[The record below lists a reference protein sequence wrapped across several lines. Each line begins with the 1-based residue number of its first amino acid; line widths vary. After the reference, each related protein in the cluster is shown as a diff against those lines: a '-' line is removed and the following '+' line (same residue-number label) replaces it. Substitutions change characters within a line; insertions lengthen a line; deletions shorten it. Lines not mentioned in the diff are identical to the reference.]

1 MKVENSMKL
10 TRKLGMVAAA
20 VIIAGGGVALIST
33 GTASASGGGGGGGIS
48 GGGGGGGI
56 SGGGGGT
63 GGGGG
68 GGGLGGR
75 ASVLSVSDNCG
86 GTLDLKERVAGAL
99 TVDITEVSGD
109 RNEVWSLKATQQEY
123 DVTTGARVGDPI
135 DLVPDQMPT
144 LTFSLADLSYTTTA
158 TIDDTPNVTHGFSYV
173 ATRTSPTPLTCT
185 ASGYWTDHDGSTTP
199 DPLNPTGKP
208 DTAPAL
214 TGTNVAHSDTNVV
227 SLEFDQE
234 MLATAEGTPPLT
246 KFAVTVD
253 GVLRNVTAVQVV
265 DDSPPNKAV
274 VLLTVDGTALSA
286 GATVAVRY
294 QQPLLAA
301 RAQLQDM
308 DGLSVASF
316 GPVTVPVS

>member
-1 MKVENSMKL
+1 MKL
-10 TRKLGMVAAA
+10 TRRLGMVAAA

-33 GTASASGGGGGGGIS
+33 GTASASGGGGGGG
-48 GGGGGGGI
+48 GGGGI
-56 SGGGGGT
+56 SGGGGG
-63 GGGGG
+63 GGAGGGGGGGGGIGGGG

-86 GTLDLKERVAGAL
+86 GTLDFKERVAGAL

-123 DVTTGARVGDPI
+123 DITTGGRVGAPI

-144 LTFSLADLSYTTTA
+144 LTFSPADLSYTTTA

-173 ATRTSPTPLTCT
+173 ATRISPTPLTCT
-185 ASGYWTDHDGSTTP
+185 ASGYWTDHDGTTTP

-208 DTAPAL
+208 DTAPVL

-234 MLATAEGTPPLT
+234 MLATAKGTAPLN

-253 GVLRNVTAVQVV
+253 GVLRNVTAVQVA

-274 VLLTVDGTALSA
+274 VLLTLDGTALPA
-286 GATVAVRY
+286 GSTVAVRY

-308 DGLSVASF
+308 DGLSVSSF
-316 GPVTVPVS
+316 GPVTIPVS